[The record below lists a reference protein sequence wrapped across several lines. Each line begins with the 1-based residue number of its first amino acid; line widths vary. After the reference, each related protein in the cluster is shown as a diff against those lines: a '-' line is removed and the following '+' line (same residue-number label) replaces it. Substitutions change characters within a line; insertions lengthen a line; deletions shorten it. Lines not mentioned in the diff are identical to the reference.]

1 MNNHTMIWMQNLQ
14 LFAEGGA
21 GAAGTGEGG
30 SDAGSQVEGQQ
41 NQGDALVEQL
51 NQEPTAEPTFKELI
65 KGKYKADYDAAVQK
79 AIQGRMRGANAN
91 AERLAKMEPLMRLL
105 GQRYNQDPGNID
117 GLMAALDN
125 DESLWQSEAMAR
137 GMSTEQYKQMRTMER
152 ESEAKSRQLE
162 ELQRAQTAR
171 ETYEKWLYQAEMAKA
186 KYPELDL
193 DKCMEN
199 ELFSKLLTEN
209 NLDVENAYM
218 LAFGEDIMA
227 QNMARAAQEAE
238 RKLSASVAAGARRP
252 AEGGTGNGAAVTT
265 KVDVSKMSRS
275 EFMSYMDKVMRG
287 ERISFG

>member
-1 MNNHTMIWMQNLQ
+1 MNNHTMIWMRNLQ

-30 SDAGSQVEGQQ
+30 SDAGSQVEAQLSQDAQEVQQ
-41 NQGDALVEQL
+41 S
-51 NQEPTAEPTFKELI
+51 QERSAEPTFKELI

-105 GQRYNQDPGNID
+105 GQRYNQDPGNIE

-137 GMSTEQYKQMRTMER
+137 GMSVDQYKQIRTMER
-152 ESEAKSRQLE
+152 ENEAQKLQVMQ
-162 ELQRAQTAR
+162 LQREQTAR
-171 ETYEKWLYQAEMAKA
+171 EEYGRWLQQAELAKA

-193 DKCMEN
+193 ESCLEDEQFGM
-199 ELFSKLLTEN
+199 LLQSGV
-209 NLDVENAYM
+209 DVETAYV
-218 LAFGEDIMA
+218 ARYHDEIMQA
-227 QNMARAAQEAE
+227 GMAHAAQEAE

-287 ERISFG
+287 ERVSFG

>member
-1 MNNHTMIWMQNLQ
+1 MNNHTMIWMWNLQ

-30 SDAGSQVEGQQ
+30 SDAGSQVEAQLSQDAQKVQQ
-41 NQGDALVEQL
+41 SQEQS
-51 NQEPTAEPTFKELI
+51 AEPTFKELI

-91 AERLAKMEPLMRLL
+91 AEKLAKMEPLMRLL

-137 GMSTEQYKQMRTMER
+137 GMSVDQYKQIRTMER
-152 ESEAKSRQLE
+152 ENEAQKLQVMQLKRE
-162 ELQRAQTAR
+162 QTAR
-171 ETYEKWLYQAEMAKA
+171 EEYGKWLQQAELAKA

-193 DKCMEN
+193 ESCLEDEQFGM
-199 ELFSKLLTEN
+199 LLQSGV
-209 NLDVENAYM
+209 DVETAYV
-218 LAFGEDIMA
+218 ARYHDEIMQA
-227 QNMARAAQEAE
+227 GMAHAAQEAE

-275 EFMSYMDKVMRG
+275 EFMTYMDKVMRG

>member
-1 MNNHTMIWMQNLQ
+1 MNNHTMIWMRNLQ

-30 SDAGSQVEGQQ
+30 SDAGSQVEAQLSQDAQEVQQ
-41 NQGDALVEQL
+41 S
-51 NQEPTAEPTFKELI
+51 QERSAEPTFKELI

-91 AERLAKMEPLMRLL
+91 AEKLAKIEPLMRLL

-137 GMSTEQYKQMRTMER
+137 GMSVDQYKQIRTMER
-152 ESEAKSRQLE
+152 ENEAQKLQVMQ
-162 ELQRAQTAR
+162 LQREQTAR
-171 ETYEKWLYQAEMAKA
+171 EEYGRWLQQAELAKA

-193 DKCMEN
+193 ESCLEDEQFGM
-199 ELFSKLLTEN
+199 LLQSGV
-209 NLDVENAYM
+209 DVETAYV
-218 LAFGEDIMA
+218 ARYHDEIMQA
-227 QNMARAAQEAE
+227 GMAHAAQEAE

-265 KVDVSKMSRS
+265 KVDVSKMSRT

-287 ERISFG
+287 ERVSFG

>member
-1 MNNHTMIWMQNLQ
+1 MNNHTMIWMRNLQ

-30 SDAGSQVEGQQ
+30 SDAGSQVEAQLSQDAQEVQQ
-41 NQGDALVEQL
+41 SQEQS
-51 NQEPTAEPTFKELI
+51 AEPTFKELI

-105 GQRYNQDPGNID
+105 GQRYNQDPGNIE

-137 GMSTEQYKQMRTMER
+137 GMSVDQYKQIRTMER
-152 ESEAKSRQLE
+152 ENEAQKLQVMQ
-162 ELQRAQTAR
+162 LQREQTAR
-171 ETYEKWLYQAEMAKA
+171 EEYGRWLQQAELAKA

-193 DKCMEN
+193 ESCLEDEQFGM
-199 ELFSKLLTEN
+199 LLQSGV
-209 NLDVENAYM
+209 DVETAYV
-218 LAFGEDIMA
+218 ARYHDEIMQA
-227 QNMARAAQEAE
+227 GMAHAAQEAE

-265 KVDVSKMSRS
+265 KVDVSKMSRT

>member
-1 MNNHTMIWMQNLQ
+1 MNNHTMIWMLNLQ
-14 LFAEGGA
+14 LFADGGA

-30 SDAGSQVEGQQ
+30 SDAGSQVEAQLSQDAQEVQQ
-41 NQGDALVEQL
+41 S
-51 NQEPTAEPTFKELI
+51 QETPAEPTFKELI

-105 GQRYNQDPGNID
+105 GQRYNQDPGNIE

-137 GMSTEQYKQMRTMER
+137 GMSVDQYKQIRTMER
-152 ESEAKSRQLE
+152 ENEAQKLQVMQ
-162 ELQRAQTAR
+162 LQREQTAR
-171 ETYEKWLYQAEMAKA
+171 EEYGKWLQQAELAKA

-193 DKCMEN
+193 ESCLEDEQFGM
-199 ELFSKLLTEN
+199 LLQSGV
-209 NLDVENAYM
+209 DVETAYV
-218 LAFGEDIMA
+218 ARYHDEIMQA
-227 QNMARAAQEAE
+227 GMAHAAQEAE

>member
-1 MNNHTMIWMQNLQ
+1 MNNHTMIWMRNLQ

-30 SDAGSQVEGQQ
+30 SDAGSQVEAQLSQDAQEVQQ
-41 NQGDALVEQL
+41 S
-51 NQEPTAEPTFKELI
+51 QERSAEPTFKELI

-105 GQRYNQDPGNID
+105 GQRYNQDPGNIE

-137 GMSTEQYKQMRTMER
+137 GMSVDQYKQIRTMER
-152 ESEAKSRQLE
+152 ENEAQKLQVMQ
-162 ELQRAQTAR
+162 LQREQTAR
-171 ETYEKWLYQAEMAKA
+171 EEYGRWLQQAELAKA

-193 DKCMEN
+193 ESCLEDEQFGM
-199 ELFSKLLTEN
+199 LLQSGV
-209 NLDVENAYM
+209 DVETAYV
-218 LAFGEDIMA
+218 ARYHDEIMQA
-227 QNMARAAQEAE
+227 GMAHAAQEAE

>member
-1 MNNHTMIWMQNLQ
+1 MNNYTMIWMRNLQ
-14 LFAEGGA
+14 LFADGGA

-30 SDAGSQVEGQQ
+30 SDAGSQVEAQLSQDAQEVQQ
-41 NQGDALVEQL
+41 SQEQS
-51 NQEPTAEPTFKELI
+51 AEPTFKELI

-91 AERLAKMEPLMRLL
+91 AEKLAKMEPLMRLL

-137 GMSTEQYKQMRTMER
+137 GMSVDQYKQIRTMER
-152 ESEAKSRQLE
+152 ENDAKTRQLE

-186 KYPELDL
+186 KYPDLDL

-199 ELFSKLLTEN
+199 EQFSKLLTEY

-218 LAFGEDIMA
+218 LAFNDDIMA

-265 KVDVSKMSRS
+265 KVDANKLSRA
-275 EFMSYMDKVMRG
+275 EFTDYMNRVMRG

>member
-1 MNNHTMIWMQNLQ
+1 MNNHTMIWMRNLQ

-30 SDAGSQVEGQQ
+30 SDAGSQVEAQLSQDAQEVQQ
-41 NQGDALVEQL
+41 SQEQS
-51 NQEPTAEPTFKELI
+51 AEPTFKELI

-105 GQRYNQDPGNID
+105 GQRYNQDPGNIE

-137 GMSTEQYKQMRTMER
+137 GMSVDQYKQIRTMER
-152 ESEAKSRQLE
+152 ENEAQKLQVMQ
-162 ELQRAQTAR
+162 LQREQTAR
-171 ETYEKWLYQAEMAKA
+171 EEYGRWLQQAELAKA

-193 DKCMEN
+193 ESCLEDEQFGM
-199 ELFSKLLTEN
+199 LLQSGV
-209 NLDVENAYM
+209 DVETAYV
-218 LAFGEDIMA
+218 ARYHDEIMQA
-227 QNMARAAQEAE
+227 GMAHAAQEAE
-238 RKLSASVAAGARRP
+238 RKLSSSVAAGARRP

-287 ERISFG
+287 ERVSFG

>member
-1 MNNHTMIWMQNLQ
+1 MNNHTMIWMWNLQ
-14 LFAEGGA
+14 LFADGGA

-30 SDAGSQVEGQQ
+30 SDAGSQVEAQLSQDAQEVQQ
-41 NQGDALVEQL
+41 S
-51 NQEPTAEPTFKELI
+51 QETSAEPTFKELI

-137 GMSTEQYKQMRTMER
+137 GMSVDQYKQIRTMER
-152 ESEAKSRQLE
+152 ENEAQKLQVMQ
-162 ELQRAQTAR
+162 LQREQTAR
-171 ETYEKWLYQAEMAKA
+171 EEYGRWLQQAELAKA

-193 DKCMEN
+193 ESCLEDEQFGM
-199 ELFSKLLTEN
+199 LLQSGV
-209 NLDVENAYM
+209 DVETAYV
-218 LAFGEDIMA
+218 ARYHDEIMQA
-227 QNMARAAQEAE
+227 GMAHAAQEAE

-287 ERISFG
+287 ERVSFG

>member
-1 MNNHTMIWMQNLQ
+1 MNNHTIIWMLNLQ
-14 LFAEGGA
+14 LFADGGA

-30 SDAGSQVEGQQ
+30 SDAGSQVEAQLSQDAQEVQQ
-41 NQGDALVEQL
+41 S
-51 NQEPTAEPTFKELI
+51 QETSAEPTFKELI

-91 AERLAKMEPLMRLL
+91 AEKLAKMEPLMRLL

-137 GMSTEQYKQMRTMER
+137 GMSVDQYKQIRTMER
-152 ESEAKSRQLE
+152 ENEAQKLQVMQ
-162 ELQRAQTAR
+162 LQREQTAR
-171 ETYEKWLYQAEMAKA
+171 EEYGRWLQQAELAKA

-193 DKCMEN
+193 ESCLEDEQFGM
-199 ELFSKLLTEN
+199 LLQSGV
-209 NLDVENAYM
+209 DVETAYV
-218 LAFGEDIMA
+218 ARYHDEIMQA
-227 QNMARAAQEAE
+227 GMAHAAQEAE

-265 KVDVSKMSRS
+265 KVDANKLSRA
-275 EFMSYMDKVMRG
+275 EFTDYMNRVMRG

>member
-1 MNNHTMIWMQNLQ
+1 MNNYTMIWMRNLQ

-105 GQRYNQDPGNID
+105 GQRYNQDPGNIE

-137 GMSTEQYKQMRTMER
+137 GMSVDQYKQIRTMER
-152 ESEAKSRQLE
+152 ENDAKTRQVE
-162 ELQRAQTAR
+162 ELQRAQMAR

-199 ELFSKLLTEN
+199 EQFSKLLTEY

-218 LAFGEDIMA
+218 LAFNDDIMA

>member
-1 MNNHTMIWMQNLQ
+1 MNNHTIIWMLNLQ
-14 LFAEGGA
+14 LFADGGA

-30 SDAGSQVEGQQ
+30 SDAGSQVEAQLSQDAQEVQQ
-41 NQGDALVEQL
+41 S
-51 NQEPTAEPTFKELI
+51 QETSAEPTFKELI

-91 AERLAKMEPLMRLL
+91 AEKLAKMEPLMRLL

-137 GMSTEQYKQMRTMER
+137 GMSVDQYKQIRTMER
-152 ESEAKSRQLE
+152 ENDAKTRQVE
-162 ELQRAQTAR
+162 ELQRAQMAR
-171 ETYEKWLYQAEMAKA
+171 EEYGRWLQQAELAKA
-186 KYPELDL
+186 KYPEMDL
-193 DKCMEN
+193 ESCLEDEQFGM
-199 ELFSKLLTEN
+199 LLQSGV
-209 NLDVENAYM
+209 DVETAYV
-218 LAFGEDIMA
+218 ARYHDEIMQA
-227 QNMARAAQEAE
+227 GMAHAAQEAE

-265 KVDVSKMSRS
+265 KVDANKLSRA
-275 EFMSYMDKVMRG
+275 EFTDYMNRDMRG

>member
-1 MNNHTMIWMQNLQ
+1 MNNHTIIWMQNLQ

-41 NQGDALVEQL
+41 NQGETLGEQL

-91 AERLAKMEPLMRLL
+91 AEKLAKMEPLMRLL

-137 GMSTEQYKQMRTMER
+137 GMSVDQYKQIRTMER
-152 ESEAKSRQLE
+152 ENDAKTRQLE

-171 ETYEKWLYQAEMAKA
+171 ETYGKWLYQAEMAKA

-199 ELFSKLLTEN
+199 EQFSKLLTEY

-218 LAFGEDIMA
+218 LAFNDDIMA

-265 KVDVSKMSRS
+265 KVDANKLSRA
-275 EFMSYMDKVMRG
+275 EFTDYMNRVMRG

>member
-1 MNNHTMIWMQNLQ
+1 MYNHTMIWMRNLQ

-21 GAAGTGEGG
+21 GTAGTGEGG
-30 SDAGSQVEGQQ
+30 SDAGSQVEAQLSQDAQEVQQ
-41 NQGDALVEQL
+41 SQEQS
-51 NQEPTAEPTFKELI
+51 AEPTFKELI

-105 GQRYNQDPGNID
+105 GQRYNQDPGNIE

-137 GMSTEQYKQMRTMER
+137 GMSVDQYKQIRTMER
-152 ESEAKSRQLE
+152 ENEAQKLQVMQ
-162 ELQRAQTAR
+162 LQREQTAR
-171 ETYEKWLYQAEMAKA
+171 EEYGRWLQQAELAKA

-193 DKCMEN
+193 ESCLEDEQFGM
-199 ELFSKLLTEN
+199 LLQSGV
-209 NLDVENAYM
+209 DVETAYV
-218 LAFGEDIMA
+218 ARYHDEIMQA
-227 QNMARAAQEAE
+227 GMAHAAQEAE

-265 KVDVSKMSRS
+265 KVDVSKMSRT

-287 ERISFG
+287 ERVSFG

>member
-41 NQGDALVEQL
+41 NQGEALGEQL

-137 GMSTEQYKQMRTMER
+137 GMSVDQYKQIRTMER
-152 ESEAKSRQLE
+152 ENDAKTRQLE

-171 ETYEKWLYQAEMAKA
+171 ETYGKWLYQAEMAKA

-199 ELFSKLLTEN
+199 EQFYNLLTEY
-209 NLDVENAYM
+209 NLDVENAYT
-218 LAFGEDIMA
+218 LAFNDDIMA

-265 KVDVSKMSRS
+265 KVDANKLSRA
-275 EFMSYMDKVMRG
+275 EFTDYMNRVMRG

>member
-1 MNNHTMIWMQNLQ
+1 MNNHTIIWMRNLQ

-30 SDAGSQVEGQQ
+30 SDAGSQVGDQLPQDAQEVQQ
-41 NQGDALVEQL
+41 SQEQS
-51 NQEPTAEPTFKELI
+51 AEPTFKELI

-105 GQRYNQDPGNID
+105 GQRYNQDPGNIE

-137 GMSTEQYKQMRTMER
+137 GMSVDQYKQIRTMER
-152 ESEAKSRQLE
+152 ENEAQKLQVMQ
-162 ELQRAQTAR
+162 LQREQTAR
-171 ETYEKWLYQAEMAKA
+171 EEYGRWLQQAELAKA

-193 DKCMEN
+193 ESCLEDEQFGM
-199 ELFSKLLTEN
+199 LLQSGV
-209 NLDVENAYM
+209 DVETAYV
-218 LAFGEDIMA
+218 ARYHDEIMQA
-227 QNMARAAQEAE
+227 GMAHAAQEAE

-275 EFMSYMDKVMRG
+275 EFLSYMDKVMRG

>member
-1 MNNHTMIWMQNLQ
+1 MNNHTMIWMRNLQ

-30 SDAGSQVEGQQ
+30 SDAGSQVEAQLSQDAQEVQQ
-41 NQGDALVEQL
+41 S
-51 NQEPTAEPTFKELI
+51 QERSAEPTFKELI

-105 GQRYNQDPGNID
+105 GQRYNQDPGNIE

-137 GMSTEQYKQMRTMER
+137 GMSVDQYKQIRTMER
-152 ESEAKSRQLE
+152 ENEAQKLQVMQ
-162 ELQRAQTAR
+162 LQREQTAR
-171 ETYEKWLYQAEMAKA
+171 EEYGRWLQQAELAKA

-193 DKCMEN
+193 ESCLEDEQFGM
-199 ELFSKLLTEN
+199 LLQSGV
-209 NLDVENAYM
+209 DVETAYV
-218 LAFGEDIMA
+218 ARYHDEIMQA
-227 QNMARAAQEAE
+227 GMAHAAQEAE

-265 KVDVSKMSRS
+265 KVDVSKMSRT

-287 ERISFG
+287 ERVSFG

>member
-1 MNNHTMIWMQNLQ
+1 MNNHTMIWMWNLQ
-14 LFAEGGA
+14 LFADGGA

-30 SDAGSQVEGQQ
+30 SDAGSQVEAQLSQDAQEVQQ
-41 NQGDALVEQL
+41 S
-51 NQEPTAEPTFKELI
+51 QETSAEPTFKELI

-137 GMSTEQYKQMRTMER
+137 GMSVDQYKQIRTMER
-152 ESEAKSRQLE
+152 ENEAQKLQVMQ
-162 ELQRAQTAR
+162 LQREQTAR
-171 ETYEKWLYQAEMAKA
+171 EEYGRWLQQAELAKA

-193 DKCMEN
+193 ESCLEDEQFGM
-199 ELFSKLLTEN
+199 LLQSGV
-209 NLDVENAYM
+209 DVETAYV
-218 LAFGEDIMA
+218 ARYHDEIMQA
-227 QNMARAAQEAE
+227 GMAHAAQEAE

-265 KVDVSKMSRS
+265 KVDVSKMSRT

-287 ERISFG
+287 ERVSFG

>member
-1 MNNHTMIWMQNLQ
+1 MNNHTMIWMRNLQ

-41 NQGDALVEQL
+41 NQGDALAEQL

-105 GQRYNQDPGNID
+105 GQRYNQDPGNIE

-137 GMSTEQYKQMRTMER
+137 GMSVDQYKQIRTMER
-152 ESEAKSRQLE
+152 ENEAQKLQVMQ
-162 ELQRAQTAR
+162 LQREQTAR
-171 ETYEKWLYQAEMAKA
+171 EEYGKWLQQAELAKA

-193 DKCMEN
+193 ESCLEDEQFGM
-199 ELFSKLLTEN
+199 LLQSGV
-209 NLDVENAYM
+209 DVETAYV
-218 LAFGEDIMA
+218 ARYHDEIMQA
-227 QNMARAAQEAE
+227 GMAHAAQEAE

-265 KVDVSKMSRS
+265 KVDVSKMSRT

-287 ERISFG
+287 ERVSFG